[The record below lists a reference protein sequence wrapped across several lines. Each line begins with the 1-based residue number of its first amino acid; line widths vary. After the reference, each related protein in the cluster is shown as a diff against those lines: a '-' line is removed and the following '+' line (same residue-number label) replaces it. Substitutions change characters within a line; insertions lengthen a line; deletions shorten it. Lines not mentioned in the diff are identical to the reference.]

1 MESLNELQK
10 ELWAAESE
18 LASISIDKHNPVKYD
33 YERGETYGEEVH
45 YNEYTDPV
53 RARSLINHI
62 KYLKEQIKNYD
73 KNTNIQ
79 NARNEFY
86 QGIRE
91 EAKESEITATAHD
104 MYEQAQSDYKKKSV
118 FGKLGAILCKVA
130 DVMHKGNEM
139 PLLDENALM
148 RDALLVMS
156 EKMLGCVGIINDR
169 GELTGIITDGD
180 LRRWM
185 SRDKSPD
192 LILEKVTNV
201 MTRNPKTI
209 SPDALIVDAVNMMNN
224 TGRGITNIFAVQE
237 QKPVGVIHIHD
248 CLKAGVA

>member
-33 YERGETYGEEVH
+33 YERGETYGEESH

-53 RARSLINHI
+53 RALSLIKHI

-73 KNTNIQ
+73 KNANIQ

-104 MYEQAQSDYKKKSV
+104 MYEQAQNDYKKKSV
-118 FGKLGAILCKVA
+118 FGKLGTIFTGKKPKQLYDSDDIMKQYGEAAKQAIE
-130 DVMHKGNEM
+130 NEYSDNRIVEIERQRAYITEKFKDN
-139 PLLDENALM
+139 PTIIATYNAQF
-148 RDALLVMS
+148 DKEIA
-156 EKMLGCVGIINDR
+156 
-169 GELTGIITDGD
+169 ELQGKDITSG
-180 LRRWM
+180 
-185 SRDKSPD
+185 KS
-192 LILEKVTNV
+192 K
-201 MTRNPKTI
+201 
-209 SPDALIVDAVNMMNN
+209 
-224 TGRGITNIFAVQE
+224 
-237 QKPVGVIHIHD
+237 
-248 CLKAGVA
+248 

>member
-18 LASISIDKHNPVKYD
+18 LASISIDKHNPFKYD

-62 KYLKEQIKNYD
+62 NYLKEQIKNYD
-73 KNTNIQ
+73 KNANIQ

-118 FGKLGAILCKVA
+118 FGKLGAIFTGKKPKSLYDSDDIMKEYRQA
-130 DVMHKGNEM
+130 AEQAIKNEYSDNRIAEIERQRAYITEKFKDK
-139 PLLDENALM
+139 PAIIATYNAQF
-148 RDALLVMS
+148 DKEIA
-156 EKMLGCVGIINDR
+156 
-169 GELTGIITDGD
+169 ELQGKDITSG
-180 LRRWM
+180 
-185 SRDKSPD
+185 KS
-192 LILEKVTNV
+192 K
-201 MTRNPKTI
+201 
-209 SPDALIVDAVNMMNN
+209 
-224 TGRGITNIFAVQE
+224 
-237 QKPVGVIHIHD
+237 
-248 CLKAGVA
+248 

>member
-18 LASISIDKHNPVKYD
+18 LSSISIDKHNPVKYD
-33 YERGETYGEEVH
+33 YEKGETYGEEVH

-62 KYLKEQIKNYD
+62 NYLKEQIKNYD
-73 KNTNIQ
+73 KNVNIQ

-118 FGKLGAILCKVA
+118 FGKLGAIFTGKKPKSLYDSDDIMKEYRQA
-130 DVMHKGNEM
+130 AEQAIKNEYSDNRIAEIERQRAYITEKFKDK
-139 PLLDENALM
+139 PAIIATYNAQF
-148 RDALLVMS
+148 DKEIA
-156 EKMLGCVGIINDR
+156 
-169 GELTGIITDGD
+169 ELQGKDITSG
-180 LRRWM
+180 
-185 SRDKSPD
+185 KS
-192 LILEKVTNV
+192 K
-201 MTRNPKTI
+201 
-209 SPDALIVDAVNMMNN
+209 
-224 TGRGITNIFAVQE
+224 
-237 QKPVGVIHIHD
+237 
-248 CLKAGVA
+248 

>member
-18 LASISIDKHNPVKYD
+18 LASISIDKHNPFKYD

-73 KNTNIQ
+73 KNANIQ

-118 FGKLGAILCKVA
+118 FGKLGAIFTGKKPKPLYDSDDIMKEYRQA
-130 DVMHKGNEM
+130 AEQAINNEYSDNRIAEIERQRAYITEKFKDK
-139 PLLDENALM
+139 PAIIATYNAQF
-148 RDALLVMS
+148 DKEIA
-156 EKMLGCVGIINDR
+156 
-169 GELTGIITDGD
+169 ELQGKDITSG
-180 LRRWM
+180 
-185 SRDKSPD
+185 KS
-192 LILEKVTNV
+192 K
-201 MTRNPKTI
+201 
-209 SPDALIVDAVNMMNN
+209 
-224 TGRGITNIFAVQE
+224 
-237 QKPVGVIHIHD
+237 
-248 CLKAGVA
+248 

>member
-10 ELWAAESE
+10 KLWAAESE

-33 YERGETYGEEVH
+33 YEKGETYGEEVH

-62 KYLKEQIKNYD
+62 NYLKEQIKNYD
-73 KNTNIQ
+73 KNVNIQ

-118 FGKLGAILCKVA
+118 FGKLGAIFTGKKPKSLYDSDDIMKEYRQAVEQA
-130 DVMHKGNEM
+130 IKNEYSDNRIAEIERQRAYITEKFKDK
-139 PLLDENALM
+139 PAIIATYNAQF
-148 RDALLVMS
+148 DKEIA
-156 EKMLGCVGIINDR
+156 
-169 GELTGIITDGD
+169 ELQGKDITSG
-180 LRRWM
+180 
-185 SRDKSPD
+185 KS
-192 LILEKVTNV
+192 K
-201 MTRNPKTI
+201 
-209 SPDALIVDAVNMMNN
+209 
-224 TGRGITNIFAVQE
+224 
-237 QKPVGVIHIHD
+237 
-248 CLKAGVA
+248 

>member
-118 FGKLGAILCKVA
+118 FGKLGAIFTGKKPKPLYDSDDIMKQYGDAAEQAINNESVDRKIA
-130 DVMHKGNEM
+130 ELEQQRQLFHARFSGNTPRDEAQKATMDAHIDEEIAKLKGET
-139 PLLDENALM
+139 L
-148 RDALLVMS
+148 S
-156 EKMLGCVGIINDR
+156 
-169 GELTGIITDGD
+169 
-180 LRRWM
+180 
-185 SRDKSPD
+185 S
-192 LILEKVTNV
+192 
-201 MTRNPKTI
+201 
-209 SPDALIVDAVNMMNN
+209 
-224 TGRGITNIFAVQE
+224 GRS
-237 QKPVGVIHIHD
+237 K
-248 CLKAGVA
+248 

>member
-33 YERGETYGEEVH
+33 YERGETYGEESH

-53 RARSLINHI
+53 RALSLIKHI
-62 KYLKEQIKNYD
+62 KYLKEQIKNYN
-73 KNTNIQ
+73 KNANIQ

-118 FGKLGAILCKVA
+118 FGKLGAIFTGKKPKPLYDSDDIMKEYHQA
-130 DVMHKGNEM
+130 AEQAINNEYSDNRIAEIERQRAYITEKFKDK
-139 PLLDENALM
+139 PAIIATYNAQF
-148 RDALLVMS
+148 DKEIA
-156 EKMLGCVGIINDR
+156 
-169 GELTGIITDGD
+169 ELQGKDITSG
-180 LRRWM
+180 
-185 SRDKSPD
+185 KS
-192 LILEKVTNV
+192 K
-201 MTRNPKTI
+201 
-209 SPDALIVDAVNMMNN
+209 
-224 TGRGITNIFAVQE
+224 
-237 QKPVGVIHIHD
+237 
-248 CLKAGVA
+248 